1 MYVYRVS
8 GSPIDAAVKEY
19 LRLERKY
26 CVDVSLAVEMA
37 LLGSNGYPPL
47 FSVEDSIE
55 PILKYYDERQNE
67 LQIETRSYWQKAA
80 ELLQKVVDSTD
91 RVITTLLDVQVMMD
105 SGCTDE
111 DGSVIL
117 EWCQQLQIT
126 RGTEIFRI
134 M

>member
-8 GSPIDAAVKEY
+8 GSPIDAAVEEY

-26 CVDVSLAVEMA
+26 CADVSLAVEMA

-47 FSVEDSIE
+47 FSVEDSIK
-55 PILKYYDERQNE
+55 PILEYYNERKNE
-67 LQIETRSYWQKAA
+67 LQIETRSYWQTAA
-80 ELLQKVVDSTD
+80 GHLQQFVDSTD

-126 RGTEIFRI
+126 RGTEILRI